1 MIRTFSSSNPFPSLS
16 TAVSKVQERLSENII
31 NDLSRDVI
39 FFSRLFYIFSRN
51 MVLLIRFSLLA
62 IYNL

>member
-1 MIRTFSSSNPFPSLS
+1 MIRTFSSSNLFPSLS
-16 TAVSKVQERLSENII
+16 TVVSKIQERLSENII